1 MSEQT
6 KPVPP
11 PPGWP
16 TGTATPEDFVKA
28 HQYLYYVK
36 SDPVWDDFKYDAY
49 CKEFG
54 LFGGGGSDSAKD
66 YPAHIVKLA
75 EGIWRYHQQKG
86 LLPDQRMGA
95 VMLGQKS
102 PVPDKPAGK
111 PPRKPRG
118 KKAAKPEP
126 EEMTFV

>member
-1 MSEQT
+1 MSEET

-75 EGIWRYHQQKG
+75 EGIWAYHHRTATA
-86 LLPDQRMGA
+86 PA
-95 VMLGQKS
+95 A
-102 PVPDKPAGK
+102 KPTVK
-111 PPRKPRG
+111 PRKVRG

-126 EEMTFV
+126 EEISFV

>member
-1 MSEQT
+1 MKGYT
-6 KPVPP
+6 KR
-11 PPGWP
+11 
-16 TGTATPEDFVKA
+16 EIMLA

-49 CKEFG
+49 CKEYG
-54 LFGGGGSDSAKD
+54 LQGGGGSDSAKD

-75 EGIWRYHQQKG
+75 EGIWRYHQRNG
-86 LLPDQRMGA
+86 LLPDQRVTAAMQG
-95 VMLGQKS
+95 LKS
-102 PVPDKPAGK
+102 PAPDKPAGK